1 MSIPLRPDSPVEAA
15 VLFLTLELIDR
26 EKGTLEAVQ
35 FAREYEDNA
44 PEEHFI
50 LYLDLLEAGREVCCE
65 TGSSPKDLDRC
76 ADRAMLKPGVREGLS
91 PSPLS

>member
-1 MSIPLRPDSPVEAA
+1 MSIQLKPDSPVEAA

-26 EKGTLEAVQ
+26 EKGTCEAVQ

-44 PEEHFI
+44 PEEHFSV
-50 LYLDLLEAGREVCCE
+50 YLDLLEAGREVCCE

-76 ADRAMLKPGVREGLS
+76 ADCAMLKPGVREGLS

>member
-1 MSIPLRPDSPVEAA
+1 MSIQLRPDCPVEAA

-26 EKGTLEAVQ
+26 EKGTCEAVQ

-44 PEEHFI
+44 PEGHFSV
-50 LYLDLLEAGREVCCE
+50 YLELLEAGHSVCCE

-76 ADRAMLKPGVREGLS
+76 ADCAILRPEWEGGS
-91 PSPLS
+91 RPLPVS